1 MPIKENGLDEIVE
14 PRWKKLLDGMEKG
27 KFYSLNE
34 MAEKIIGR
42 KIVGAKARFFYLFR
56 RKKMDLKEEA
66 VASLALYLFDVSYV
80 QSVLQ
85 SLVATGILRFG
96 KKDGMPYYS
105 KTS

>member
-1 MPIKENGLDEIVE
+1 MPIEENELDEIVE
-14 PRWKKLLDGMEKG
+14 PQWKKLLDGMEKG

-34 MAEKIIGR
+34 MGEKIIGR

-56 RKKMDLKEEA
+56 RERIDSKEEA

-105 KTS
+105 KK